1 MKIFTFISKSFCMRI
16 CILISFVLFT
26 LSVSASYNGP
36 REHIK
41 MDFGWRFANG
51 NSFDASKDFNNGTG
65 YFSYYTK
72 AGYGDGPADICFEDR
87 TWRLINLPHDWNI
100 ELPFDSTGSHSHGY
114 RTIGRNFPER
124 SIGWYRKTFTI
135 PSEDLGKRISIEFDG
150 VHRDSKVWVNGFYLG
165 ENHSGYNSFAY
176 DITDYLNYGGENVI
190 AVRVDA
196 TMEEGWYYEGAG
208 IYRHVWL
215 TKTSPL
221 HVDRYG
227 TFVTT
232 TTGKNSADITIRTTV
247 KNEYNR
253 SVDFQVQQSI
263 EDETGKIIAGNNSG
277 NVGIKA
283 GSETT
288 LYCGINLNNPRL
300 WSLESPYLH
309 KLVTTIVCN
318 DTVADRYET
327 IFGIRSVRFDADS
340 GFFLNGRHV
349 ILKGTNNHQD
359 HAGVGVAIP
368 DALQEFRIKRLKEM
382 GSNAYRCSHN
392 PPAPEFL
399 DACDRLGMLV
409 IDENRLMGINEEH
422 LDMLGDMMKRD
433 RNHPSVIL
441 WSLGNE
447 EWSIEG
453 NIKGARIT
461 TTMQNYAHKVD
472 STRAFT
478 AAVSGGWDNGTG
490 MVLQVMGYNYI
501 VQGDIDVHHSK
512 FPWQAGVGTEETN
525 TMGTRGVYVTDM
537 SGGHMAPTNRMPEN
551 VGTESGWKFYSARPF
566 LAGLFYWTGFDHQG
580 EPNPCVWP
588 AVGAQKGLV
597 DQCGFPKDT
606 YYYLKSWWGNEPVVH
621 IMPHW
626 NWPGDEGKE
635 KSVTVYSNCNVVELF
650 LNNRSLGKQT
660 MEQNGHLEWK
670 VKYSPGVLMARG
682 FINGK
687 NIVSDRV
694 ETSGE
699 ATVIRLRP
707 DRSSIKA
714 DRQDVSMITV
724 AIEDDK
730 GRFVPVAGNE
740 IMFTLDGP
748 GKIIGVGNGDPSSH
762 EADQFVESV
771 VLSEIKNLKI
781 MTVNNTLSRPET
793 AADFDDSKWSQA
805 FPGNKWDISVST
817 PSVKGI
823 VIRGEFVLPDI
834 SNATEI
840 ALYARS
846 LGEEQSL
853 YINGHLL
860 AAGMKRDRISH
871 EFILDSTIVHEGK
884 NVFSIVGTPLLKQSE
899 WDELNTYPGS
909 VKVVFPAP
917 RWKRKVFNG
926 LAQVIVQSTGKPGA
940 ITMKAESQGLKPA
953 VVVIMSDIINEEER

>member
-1 MKIFTFISKSFCMRI
+1 MRI
-16 CILISFVLFT
+16 CIFIFLVLFS
-26 LSVSASYNGP
+26 LSVSGSDNGP
-36 REHIK
+36 RERIK
-41 MDFGWRFANG
+41 IDFGWRFALG
-51 NSFDASKDFNNGTG
+51 HSFDASKDFNNGTG

-72 AGYGDGPADICFEDR
+72 AGYGDGPADIWFEDR
-87 TWRLINLPHDWNI
+87 TWRLIDLPHDWNI

-114 RTIGRNFPER
+114 RAIGRSFPEN
-124 SIGWYRKTFTI
+124 SVGWYRKTFTI
-135 PSEDLGKRISIEFDG
+135 PAEDLGRRISIEFDG
-150 VHRDSKVWVNGFYLG
+150 VHRNSKVWVNGFYLG

-176 DITDYLNYGGENVI
+176 DITDYLNYGGENVV

-196 TMEEGWYYEGAG
+196 AMEEGWYYEGAG

-221 HVDRYG
+221 HVSRYG

-232 TTGKNSADITIRTTV
+232 SPGKNSADVVIRTSI
-247 KNEYNR
+247 KNEYNKP
-253 SVDFQVQQSI
+253 VELFVEQNI
-263 EDETGKIIAGNNSG
+263 EDADG
-277 NVGIKA
+277 NVIAINKSKKTEVDA
-283 GSETT
+283 GSEKTIF
-288 LYCGINLNNPRL
+288 CKVNINNPHL

-309 KLVTTIVCN
+309 KLVTVIKSDDTIK
-318 DTVADRYET
+318 DRYET
-327 IFGIRSVRFDADS
+327 IFGIRTVRFDPDS
-340 GFFLNGRHV
+340 GFFLNGRHI

-359 HAGVGVAIP
+359 HADVGVAVP

-392 PPAPEFL
+392 PPTPELL
-399 DACDRLGMLV
+399 DVCDRLGMLV

-422 LDMLGDMMKRD
+422 LDMLSTMMKRD
-433 RNHPSVIL
+433 RNHPGVIL

-461 TTMQNYAHKVD
+461 TTMQNYAHKLD

-478 AAVSGGWDNGTG
+478 VAVSGGWDNGTG

-512 FPWQAGVGTEETN
+512 FPTQAGVGTEETN

-537 SGGHMAPTNRMPEN
+537 AAGHLAPTNRMPEN
-551 VGTESGWKFYSARPF
+551 VGTEYGWNFYSARPF

-588 AVGAQKGLV
+588 AVGAQKGLL

-626 NWPGDEGKE
+626 NWKGDEGKE
-635 KSVTVYSNCNVVELF
+635 KTVTVYSNCDAVEIW
-650 LNNRSLGKQT
+650 LNNKSLGRQSVKR
-660 MEQNGHLEWK
+660 NGHLEWK
-670 VKYSPGVLMARG
+670 VKYYPGTLVAKG
-682 FINGK
+682 FINDK
-687 NIVSDRV
+687 NIVSDKV

-699 ATVIRLRP
+699 ASVIRLIP
-707 DRSSIKA
+707 DRATIKA
-714 DRQDVSMITV
+714 DRQDISIITV
-724 AIEDDK
+724 KIEDEE
-730 GRFVPVAGNE
+730 GRFVPTASNE

-762 EADQFVESV
+762 EADQYVESV
-771 VLSEIKNLKI
+771 IISDISNLRIKAVDNILQ
-781 MTVNNTLSRPET
+781 RPET
-793 AADFDDSKWSQA
+793 DIDFDDSKWPLA
-805 FPGNKWDISVST
+805 FPVNKWNEAIST
-817 PSVKGI
+817 PLVRGI
-823 VIRGEFVLPDI
+823 VIRGEFILPDI

-846 LGEEQSL
+846 LGEEQSI
-853 YINGHLL
+853 YVNGHLL
-860 AAGMKRDRISH
+860 TTGMKRDRLSH
-871 EFILDSTIVHEGK
+871 EFILDPELVHEGK
-884 NVFSIVGTPLLKQSE
+884 NVFAIVGTPLLKQYE

-917 RWKRKVFNG
+917 QWKRRVFNG
-926 LAQVIVQSTGKPGA
+926 LAQIIVQSTGKPGA
-940 ITMKAESQGLKPA
+940 ITLKAGSQGLKPA
-953 VVVIMSDIINEEER
+953 AVVITTDIINEDER